1 MGSHARVGCPR
12 CIAMLEKFK
21 KIFNGLE
28 ERFGY
33 HIIKDQTN
41 SIKKSGESKTSHY
54 PHTDEMWQA
63 HLDGK
68 KFQVNTK
75 YGDIMADSLGMC
87 PINKDSKCKWGAI
100 DLDNY
105 RPDIQELFKKLKS
118 INVPVVPIR
127 SKSGGVH
134 VYVFLKEPV
143 AALLMREKLHSI
155 KHIFGVEKPDR
166 IFPVQKYLDLDKG
179 SAGSWINLPY
189 YNYKNTE
196 RYMIKEDGSKASIEE
211 FFKAY
216 EKSVIT
222 PSQLKKMQCS
232 LNEEDFKDGPPCL
245 QTLASFGIERGARDE
260 VLLDMTRYLK
270 MRFPENWQ
278 NKTGEYNTKFFK
290 PELTYKEV
298 QKTVNSR
305 ENKDYPYRCNQDHLS
320 KFCNKGE
327 CILKKFGVKSIKGL
341 QHAAL
346 GPLSY
351 IKSTPRQWFLG
362 FDGEEVKLTS
372 KELTNQQLAREAA
385 TEQTGKTPPRMK
397 QVDWD
402 AAIAELQERAT
413 GEDAPEE
420 SMPMFK
426 LKESLKI
433 FCFESRRTEDRTRID
448 RIPFYDKKEK
458 NVHFVFDSFYS
469 YITETKKWKH
479 AEHTTHT
486 YLKNIDG
493 LTRGKLHIQGNIK
506 RNVYTL
512 SEDRFGKEDFKH
524 EKISFGNEKE
534 VM

>member
-1 MGSHARVGCPR
+1 M
-12 CIAMLEKFK
+12 
-21 KIFNGLE
+21 
-28 ERFGY
+28 
-33 HIIKDQTN
+33 
-41 SIKKSGESKTSHY
+41 
-54 PHTDEMWQA
+54 
-63 HLDGK
+63 
-68 KFQVNTK
+68 
-75 YGDIMADSLGMC
+75 
-87 PINKDSKCKWGAI
+87 
-100 DLDNY
+100 
-105 RPDIQELFKKLKS
+105 
-118 INVPVVPIR
+118 PIR

-211 FFKAY
+211 FFKTY
-216 EKSVIT
+216 EESVIT

-346 GPLSY
+346 GPLYY

-372 KELTNQQLAREAA
+372 K
-385 TEQTGKTPPRMK
+385 
-397 QVDWD
+397 
-402 AAIAELQERAT
+402 
-413 GEDAPEE
+413 
-420 SMPMFK
+420 
-426 LKESLKI
+426 
-433 FCFESRRTEDRTRID
+433 
-448 RIPFYDKKEK
+448 
-458 NVHFVFDSFYS
+458 
-469 YITETKKWKH
+469 
-479 AEHTTHT
+479 
-486 YLKNIDG
+486 
-493 LTRGKLHIQGNIK
+493 
-506 RNVYTL
+506 
-512 SEDRFGKEDFKH
+512 
-524 EKISFGNEKE
+524 
-534 VM
+534 